1 MLRGVCATVV
11 GSVLLCAFQAFA
23 QSSSQPSSQPST
35 STTQNAALTLAAA
48 DSTQPL
54 IVRFGMDK
62 LVNTFLFRSDVQGSI
77 AIPLADAL
85 VSNLVVRQSYRGS
98 TIRGSGLAV
107 RDDMDVLLRYDVPL
121 WSWASVFAQGSA
133 LVSADSRSI
142 GLNRLQLYTLGGGV
156 VAKPIDNLRLSAA
169 VGGEYNEQLGITDR
183 GWNTQAAA
191 ALSNQRFDE
200 YALNAEVNAVYSALS
215 NARTNTQTNTR
226 LSLTRSF
233 DAGGLL
239 ELGGQY
245 TTLQRE
251 FYTFVAAQPTSGT
264 APAVET
270 RLERLLRFNARL
282 AVPLVRVGESSV
294 DADVQGFWEN
304 WTIGRLYRAPV
315 EQATLTSVQRDVVQT
330 RLSVSAALRAAFATS
345 SHALS
350 VTVDTRDEINAV
362 NERFPLTTSELQ
374 SLLNAEKQRDNLSV
388 RTSLAAQ
395 TLWQVFSSPEYIS
408 QRPDTL
414 KMEFSSSL
422 LRYDT
427 PSANNFDDRDELSL
441 VANASYTHHFSSRFS
456 GTLLAE
462 TRLFHLVFLRAQR
475 SAQNNWNRTIRLV
488 PSFVYASAGFSAR
501 PQVEILANYTSFDFE
516 DLLGQSQSFSLRQIS
531 YRDSLIWQTN
541 PSTSI
546 ESRLIFRYFERGE
559 FQWRSFSELPR
570 DRNYE
575 LFVRTLLIVQ
585 PEQQVR
591 VGLGGRVYV
600 LSQQAATPTA
610 RVAEFLNRTIA
621 PETLVEFPFLSGTM
635 LRLNG
640 WYEFQF
646 DQTRLLRQVPNMF
659 LTAVVPL

>member
-1 MLRGVCATVV
+1 M
-11 GSVLLCAFQAFA
+11 
-23 QSSSQPSSQPST
+23 
-35 STTQNAALTLAAA
+35 LAAA

-62 LVNTFLFRSDVQGSI
+62 LVNTFLFRNDIQGSI
-77 AIPLADAL
+77 AIPLTDAL
-85 VSNLVVRQSYRGS
+85 VSNLVVRQNYRGS
-98 TIRGSGLAV
+98 TIRGAGLAV
-107 RDDMDVLLRYDVPL
+107 RDDMDMLVRYEVPVL
-121 WSWASVFAQGSA
+121 SWASVFAQGSA
-133 LVSADSRSI
+133 LLSADSRSI
-142 GLNRLQLYTLGGGV
+142 GLNRLQLYTLSGGM
-156 VAKPIDNLRLSAA
+156 VAKPIDNVRLSAA
-169 VGGEYNEQLGITDR
+169 VGSEYNEQLGIADR
-183 GWNTQAAA
+183 GWNAQAAA
-191 ALSNQRFDE
+191 ALNNQRFDE

-226 LSLTRSF
+226 LTLTRSF

-251 FYTFVAAQPTSGT
+251 FYTFVAAQPASGTIGT

-270 RLERLLRFNARL
+270 RLERLLRFTTRL
-282 AVPLVRVGESSV
+282 AVPLVRLGESAV

-345 SHALS
+345 SHGLS

-362 NERFPLTTSELQ
+362 NERFPLTASELQ

-395 TLWQVFSSPEYIS
+395 TLWQVFPSAYSLE
-408 QRPDTL
+408 RPDTF

-427 PSANNFDDRDELSL
+427 PSASNFDDRDELSL
-441 VANASYTHHFSSRFS
+441 VANASYTHHFSPRFS

-462 TRLFHLVFLRAQR
+462 TRLFHLVFLKAQR

-488 PSFVYASAGFSAR
+488 PSFVYASAEFSAR

-575 LFVRTLLIVQ
+575 LFVRTLLVVQ

-591 VGLGGRVYV
+591 IGLGGRVYV
-600 LSQQAATPTA
+600 LSQQAATPMA
-610 RVAEFLNRTIA
+610 RVTEFLNRTLA
-621 PETLVEFPFLSGTM
+621 PETLVEFPFLSGTT